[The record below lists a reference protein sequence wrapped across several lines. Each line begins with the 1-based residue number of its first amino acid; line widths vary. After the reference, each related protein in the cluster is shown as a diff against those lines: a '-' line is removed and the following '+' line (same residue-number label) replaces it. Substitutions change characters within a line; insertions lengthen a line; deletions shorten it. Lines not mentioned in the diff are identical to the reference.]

1 MSGFRSL
8 YKEHKFVKLATAIT
22 TVGTAVTLVVG
33 AGVKAAEFVDDRY
46 AKVADV
52 QSLQHSQTQIQREQQ
67 EQRSLL
73 ERQSKQLEFIYYDSM
88 KREQANIEKEIFE
101 LRRKAELSGDE
112 RANLRQLLDD
122 LAEIKQRIH
131 QSELTIRGQ

>member
-52 QSLQHSQTQIQREQQ
+52 QCLQHSQTQIQREQQ